1 MCGLQC
7 VFGCIGCTFS
17 QFGGWCTVFRL
28 LKTKQYREGNDQ
40 WPHLYAVHNLAT
52 AAVAS
57 SLCMHLF
64 QTGVH
69 VFPPPRKLNVA
80 PVCAD
85 PVLHLNAAPQGKHEV
100 FVRPLVVVW

>member
-1 MCGLQC
+1 MHVQPVWRLVHRFQ
-7 VFGCIGCTFS
+7 VTEDK
-17 QFGGWCTVFRL
+17 TVHS
-28 LKTKQYREGNDQ
+28 EGNDQ

-64 QTGVH
+64 QTGVR
-69 VFPPPRKLNVA
+69 VFPPPRKRNVA

-85 PVLHLNAAPQGKHEV
+85 PALHLNAAPQGKREV
-100 FVRPLVVVW
+100 FGRPLVVVW